1 MLFGVFVTV
10 AVLTLSPAPQAAA
23 RPSPA
28 AGVVRRQRDDALRLP
43 PTDPNALY
51 SLRARKRFAAYLRFR
66 LLELREEHLARAAD
80 AIERR
85 IPISQLLQGP

>member
-10 AVLTLSPAPQAAA
+10 AVLTLSPAPPAA

-85 IPISQLLQGP
+85 IPVSQLLQGP